1 MEFVVRFLALI
12 VVLFPVCAAA
22 GDKVHREGLLIE
34 GPVRAEDS
42 WVGEG
47 TPTGVK
53 AKNWVYVVKVG
64 DYAYTGYADRVGGIF
79 AAKGPQQ
86 EDWPADSTIQVV
98 FHTRMGSL
106 YMDLKSPTGK
116 KKRISGFSPRGV
128 RTARN
133 CAARSSARSRRK
145 ILKTRFRPGA
155 AESRGMPYQ
164 STIRTRSSWRN
175 TR

>member
-1 MEFVVRFLALI
+1 MDSVERVTVRLLAVA

-22 GDKVHREGLLIE
+22 GDKVKREGLLIE

-53 AKNWVYVVKVG
+53 SKNWVYVVKVG
-64 DYAYTGYADRVGGIF
+64 EYTYTGYADRVGGIF

-86 EDWPADSTIQVV
+86 EDWPVNSTIPVV

-116 KKRISGFSPRGV
+116 NEEDLWVFSKRGADGKELCGSFKCAKSPED
-128 RTARN
+128 T
-133 CAARSSARSRRK
+133 
-145 ILKTRFRPGA
+145 
-155 AESRGMPYQ
+155 ED
-164 STIRTRSSWRN
+164 
-175 TR
+175 